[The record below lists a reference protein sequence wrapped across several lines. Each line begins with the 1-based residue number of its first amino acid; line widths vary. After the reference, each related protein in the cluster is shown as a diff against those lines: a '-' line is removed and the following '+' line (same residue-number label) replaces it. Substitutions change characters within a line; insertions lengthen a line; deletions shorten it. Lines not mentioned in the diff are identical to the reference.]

1 MWYSVRTLLL
11 LIQISSQNLYVEKC
25 LECPGTRGLAQL
37 AQGLS
42 FNLANALT
50 GDGERPA
57 NLLQRPLRAVLHTKA
72 HPDDLLFPRTESS
85 QHTRGPLLQVHVHD
99 RLGGRDFGA
108 VFDEV
113 AEVKI
118 PLLANGRLQ
127 RDRHP

>member
-1 MWYSVRTLLL
+1 MYSNPAFRLNPVLKACQTFRGGPSV
-11 LIQISSQNLYVEKC
+11 QILGSFMHIVEKC

-85 QHTRGPLLQVHVHD
+85 QHTRGP
-99 RLGGRDFGA
+99 
-108 VFDEV
+108 
-113 AEVKI
+113 
-118 PLLANGRLQ
+118 
-127 RDRHP
+127 